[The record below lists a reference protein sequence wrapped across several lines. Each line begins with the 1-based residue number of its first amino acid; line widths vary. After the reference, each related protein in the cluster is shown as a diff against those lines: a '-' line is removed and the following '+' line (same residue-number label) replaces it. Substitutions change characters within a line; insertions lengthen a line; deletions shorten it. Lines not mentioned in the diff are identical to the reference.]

1 MEEMNRL
8 TKAIIG
14 AAIEVHRIL
23 GPGLLE
29 ATYEIALCIEM
40 DIRGIKHSRQVPIDI
55 RYKGRLVNE
64 YRMDL
69 LVENSV
75 VVEIKAVERLD
86 PIFSAKLLTYLRS
99 SSKKVGLL
107 INFNTR
113 FLKDGVR
120 RYVL

>member
-1 MEEMNRL
+1 M
-8 TKAIIG
+8 
-14 AAIEVHRIL
+14 
-23 GPGLLE
+23 E
-29 ATYEIALCIEM
+29 ATYETALCIEM
-40 DIRGIKHSRQVPIDI
+40 DIRGIKHSRQVPIDL

-69 LVENSV
+69 LVENKV
-75 VVEIKAVERLD
+75 VVEVKAVERFD
-86 PIFSAKLLTYLRS
+86 PIFSAKLLTYLRT
-99 SSKKVGLL
+99 SSKRVGLL

>member
-8 TKAIIG
+8 TEAIIG

-29 ATYEIALCIEM
+29 ATYETALCIEM
-40 DIRGIKHSRQVPIDI
+40 DIRGIKHSRQVPIDV
-55 RYKGRLVNE
+55 RYKGRPVNE

-69 LVENSV
+69 LVENKV
-75 VVEIKAVERLD
+75 VVEVKAVERFD
-86 PIFSAKLLTYLRS
+86 PIFSAKLLTYLRT
-99 SSKKVGLL
+99 SSKRVGLL

>member
-1 MEEMNRL
+1 MEEVNRL
-8 TKAIIG
+8 TEAIIG

-69 LVENSV
+69 LVEDKV

>member
-1 MEEMNRL
+1 MEDLNRL
-8 TKAIIG
+8 TEAIIG

-23 GPGLLE
+23 GPGLME
-29 ATYEIALCIEM
+29 ATYETALCIEM
-40 DIRGIKHSRQVPIDI
+40 DIRGIKHSRQVPIDL

-69 LVENSV
+69 LVENKV
-75 VVEIKAVERLD
+75 VVEVKAVERFD
-86 PIFSAKLLTYLRS
+86 PIFSAKLLTYLRT
-99 SSKKVGLL
+99 SSKRVGLL